1 MATMKLFCNFA
12 TVARSFMFVDALL
25 AAGYQQTAD
34 YQKAD
39 FILTD
44 KEPTSPRDGTPAWR
58 RERFIK
64 QCGDRPVTI
73 IPHTPYCA
81 WLWDRWLEPMKVS
94 CNFVTAPVG
103 VMAMSAYG
111 YPYRFEEIGWARGPI
126 QPFSPRSGNNLLYA
140 PPLNVHWK
148 EGVLKYNN
156 DLPIHRKVLAWIV
169 ENRKHFDR
177 VTLNYTRSMEEFEY
191 NTLPDMGFEFFD
203 VGSKRD
209 LSTKTATSSIEKADL
224 ILSSNTMGYIA
235 LANGYP
241 TLLTNSYRGVPPT
254 CATGAGEHWD
264 DYKEHYEFPLCL
276 FDMTADEVLALRD
289 APNAEVEDWK
299 AWNVGSPFMAD
310 KFISVIREFV

>member
-1 MATMKLFCNFA
+1 MTMKLYCNFA
-12 TVARSFMFVDALL
+12 TVARSFMFVDALFR
-25 AAGYQQTAD
+25 AGYQQTVNFA
-34 YQKAD
+34 KAD
-39 FILTD
+39 FILSD

-58 RERFIK
+58 RDRFIK
-64 QCGDRPVTI
+64 QCGDRPVFFV
-73 IPHTPYCA
+73 PHTPYA
-81 WLWDRWLEPMKVS
+81 FWLWDGWLEPMKVS

-103 VMAMSAYG
+103 VLGMAAYG
-111 YPYRFEEIGWARGPI
+111 YPYRFEEIGWARGRI
-126 QPFSPRSGNNLLYA
+126 LPFTPRSGNNLLYA

-156 DLPIHRKVLAWIV
+156 DLPIHRKILGWIV
-169 ENRKHFDR
+169 ENRKRFDR

-209 LSTKTATSSIEKADL
+209 LSAKTAMAGIEKADL

-241 TLLTNSYRGVPPT
+241 TILTNSYRGVLPT
-254 CATGAGEHWD
+254 CATGAGACWD
-264 DYKEHYEFPLCL
+264 DYKEHYEFPLNI
-276 FDMTADEVLALRD
+276 FEMSADEVLALRD

-299 AWNVGSPFMAD
+299 RWNIGSPFMAD